1 MGDAQSAQREG
12 KKNAAPDEESGKVD
26 DAQTEQNAEDEPL
39 KKHGQISEINGKSD
53 GSVAEVNGHCEDEIA
68 AEAIPPPDEDFLERE
83 KQVKDEDTPVNV
95 EINEKESPI
104 GANEDVPKEMIEID
118 AKQNDINESFRRFF
132 SNIGLKLTV
141 KRGSGEIATDVPDET
156 NKEEPKR
163 PEDVENISKETTSE
177 NAEQNTDVNIA
188 QETYDNDS
196 TTCPTLTDVTS
207 EDVLETAE
215 EKTKETKEEVESDNV
230 DKAMTSP
237 VGEDAHQD
245 ATPQEVPHSTSPSS
259 PEEEV
264 VMSPLKRFFTTG
276 IFSGLQ
282 KKKKPTEVVTTDKEL
297 ADMGEKEVK
306 VAKEQPEQDQQQD
319 KEDISLGVEAAT
331 VETAQK
337 ENDLEVE
344 IMPEASAETINAS
357 TVDPST
363 IIVTEPEI
371 LDSQEKDKVQASP
384 LKRLLSGSSLKKLSK
399 RQRSRRSSDA
409 KLSDSGEHVLDQCL
423 SSTESAEN
431 QKEETCAQSSA
442 DAAAEEDGAWASF
455 KKLMTPKKRMK
466 RSSLTNEETRIP
478 GSVDESKPSEGG
490 QISDHST
497 EEGKKRK
504 DSSVSWESVLCGSGR
519 RRSRKTSDSEEE
531 TPQTEANKQD
541 GGSKNGA
548 ESALESSNEADDIIA
563 YSPKQAGS
571 PSDSDGGSTWK
582 SLKKLVT
589 PKRKVKDEDESKD
602 NVQSDSEVPHDE
614 SSFSI
619 KKLLPGR
626 KKWKSAEKQD
636 QVSSDEADKD
646 VASGDEDSET
656 PAVVPLSEFDTVEM
670 EVHIQTQADIESHIP
685 TEAAYELQQDL
696 LDQIAKPVLPCD
708 TLQTEAKEVQ
718 DNNDALEN
726 QASKTPSTKEEPDD
740 LTESISKPQL
750 SDIPEEAT
758 PASATEEAARDDTI
772 AEDLIEITSE
782 AFTAPEPLDIT
793 QADETEMIS
802 AVSQLSSESS
812 KTSGNTT
819 PVPAEYDFLDT
830 EVLLNQVVDNISVRP
845 KAVPVCSDQLRSE
858 RIVVSVSHQILETFV
873 KEEPTIQETQRG
885 LDATTINTV
894 LNVQEVI
901 AIDELAA
908 TTQTDSI
915 SEVIDSISTEI
926 ASEVLTEDFD
936 TAEIA
941 IDEIHEVNVAHQEDS
956 LKELESIDEYHH
968 VVECLSEVN
977 TAVSTD
983 ILPEGDETFPDNGS
997 LVVTHQAE
1005 TEPPKIDSQE
1015 ADSAATLAD
1024 ETKDGAKGQEVPT
1037 LTEKED
1043 QIMHK
1048 ITEQIQIEDKDQ
1060 PLVVKALEE
1069 LAAVQ
1074 AAPLDSEESRVQSL
1088 EKDIISENIPGAET
1102 VAYELK
1108 EEMVLT
1114 EVNAGPEK
1122 RDEMETDA
1130 SKTVRVQ
1137 QPEVLQAVQA
1147 ATLDSE
1153 EGSVQSPEEGI
1164 KSENI
1169 SVVETATEEP
1179 QEETILHTEVKLEPT
1194 DASKPEHAQEP
1205 EVLQAAQA
1213 ATFDSEDGS
1222 VQLLEKDVI
1231 SEDRPVIETFS
1242 YKLKEETV
1250 LSKVSVKPEKE
1261 DALDTDAAKPEHV
1274 QASEASEAVQA
1285 STLDSE
1291 EVQTADSLAEVTVE
1305 PESEELPV
1313 DAVKTVQDPE
1323 ALESV
1328 QPPSDSEESSVRS
1341 LEKDIISVDIP
1352 VAKTVTYKF
1361 KEKTVLAGVNV
1372 EPEKED
1378 ERENDIAKPEH
1389 VQVPE
1394 ASEPLQASTLDS
1406 EESSVQT
1413 PEGEVK
1419 SKDIPTTE
1427 TVTDEPKQTAENLS
1441 DVIVEPQNEE
1451 LSVKAIETVQE
1462 PEAPESVQASTDSEE
1477 GSVQSLQQD
1486 IISANV
1492 PTAETDAYKLKEE
1505 TVRTEVE
1512 PEKEDELE
1520 RDTAKPEHV
1529 QLPEASEPLQAST
1542 LDWEENSVQ
1551 TPEGEVK
1558 SKDIP
1563 TTETVTD
1570 EPKQTAE
1577 NLSDVIVE
1585 PQNKELS
1592 VKAIETVQEPEA
1604 PESVQAS
1611 TDSEEGSVQSLQMD
1625 IISVN
1630 VPTAETDA
1638 YKIKEE
1644 TVRTEVEP
1652 EKEDELE
1659 RDTAKPEHVQLPEA
1673 SEPLQAS
1680 TLDSEESSVQTPEG
1694 EVKSKD
1700 IPTTET
1706 VTDEP
1711 KQTAENL
1718 SDVIVEPQNKEL
1730 SVKAIETVQEPEA
1743 PESVQASTDSEEGS
1757 VQSLQKDIISVNVP
1771 TAETETYKLKE
1782 ETVQT
1787 EVNVEPEKED
1797 ELERDT
1803 AKPELPEASEPL
1815 QASSLDSEEGSGQSP
1830 EEVKSEDISPSE
1842 TLKYELKKDT
1852 VSLTEVYVESEKEAE
1867 LETDAAKPE
1876 QVQVP
1881 EAPEAAQASTLDS
1894 EQGSIQSPE
1903 QKAKSED
1910 IPRAAPVTDEAK
1922 QTAEHLTEIT
1932 LKPENKELPVNAVKT
1947 VQEQEVS
1954 EAIQATTDS
1963 EGNNVQLQPQVISED
1978 IPEAK
1983 TTDENE
1989 LKKETMLLTIVNREP
2004 LDADQTK
2011 RVQVTEASEAVTA
2024 STLGSEEDR
2033 VQSPEEKVKFEDIS
2047 KVETITNE
2055 SKEDKMPF
2063 TEANLEPVD
2072 ADKSEQVHVPEAWRA
2087 VQASTLDS
2095 KESSVQSPEE
2105 EAEPI
2110 IDEPKQTEKHLTE
2123 GTVDPEDKELLVNAV
2138 KTPQEPE
2145 ALESVQAPKDS
2156 EEDSVQPFE
2165 KDVILEDAPEAK
2177 TVRDEPKKEAM
2188 PLAEFKLEVV
2198 DASKTDQAQEPEVLQ
2213 TIQAAT
2219 LDSVE
2224 GGVRLLENEVFSEDI
2239 LVVDAVSD
2247 EPKQET
2253 EVRVEPEEKL
2263 PVEAAKA
2270 EHVQEPKV
2278 LQAVQV
2284 ASLDSEASSLL
2295 PLENEVISE
2304 DGSTVETVTEEPKQE
2319 TEVMTELEEKLL
2331 VEATKMEHVQ
2341 EPEVLQTI
2349 QAVTLDSEVGNLLPL
2364 EHHVISR
2371 HILAVEKVTEEP
2383 KQENEVRIEPEEK
2396 LLVEASETEH
2406 VQEPEVLQ
2414 AVQAVTLA
2422 SEVGSLLPLEKEV
2435 TLEDIPAVES
2445 VTDEPKQE
2453 MVPLTEVKLKVVDTS
2468 KTENVQE
2475 LEVLQA
2481 VAAPTSDSKAD
2492 SLLSLEKEVISEEI
2506 PAVETATDEP
2516 RQETELRVEAEEKLQ
2531 TAAAKTER
2539 IQEPESLSSDN
2550 ATETETEEGAS
2561 VYGHTVTENVEGGE
2575 AQELGKQILSDFPN
2589 PDADNIIASVIDDIK
2604 HDSIPKVIDELQALT
2619 AVCVSVNEDV
2629 GHVHVLEKTEIT
2641 KETPTPCEDNAAVT
2655 NEPKHEVHLSAV
2667 QVTETT
2673 VDEHAV
2679 VALTVPCNFKDVA
2692 AAIPDVLIEET
2703 AAITEPLIDTVT
2715 SELVFKEGVE
2725 ATTSLV
2731 KDAVAETAEESS
2743 VVVIMHVPSVEFEDN
2758 HTIEVK
2764 VVDADI
2770 KSAETIVDTV
2780 LEAGVTED
2788 KEVID
2793 VCHVMVTKVDNLSA
2807 TPKLEE
2813 ELTNE
2818 ENKVTIQEVIQ
2829 HAMEHLPGTVPE
2841 SVVVNLEEKSITQRD
2856 AVTEVSEMVESES
2869 NDMEDQK
2876 VMEDSTVTFKE
2887 RRDEDLAVISN
2898 DSGQKASEDI
2908 MQTPGSLEVFIRDH
2922 KDNSEETKAEWEK
2935 SEAGVTAEEVR
2946 SSSEELHVKE
2956 MNEEAQITQIDPSLN
2971 VTPSDTGLAVPQ
2983 NTGIISSITNVESPS
2998 SQVMSPTSL
3007 PSTTEGKGPEKK
3019 IEVSEFTVQEV
3030 EPVNPTRVKSQEQT
3044 ELTEITL
3051 QTTEITEPATNL
3063 DSMERNV
3070 ITTQHVLLDVEVT
3083 ETVELV
3089 EHIKSTE
3096 RVTSRVQVT
3105 ETIQSLQQTEQREVF
3120 LSQQVLSETR
3130 AEEPV
3135 TQKEEENDQDEWMDA
3150 EEDIYTQEE
3159 TEVSLHRVE
3168 ESPELRTEREQER
3181 LDYEFEMAPS
3191 SKTEEK
3197 ESQQEMYKTAETCEI
3212 DSEGEDFAVALEHPE
3227 AETARITTME

>member
-12 KKNAAPDEESGKVD
+12 KKDAAPDEESGKVD

-95 EINEKESPI
+95 EINEKKSPI

-156 NKEEPKR
+156 NKEEPNR
-163 PEDVENISKETTSE
+163 PEDVENISKETT
-177 NAEQNTDVNIA
+177 N
-188 QETYDNDS
+188 
-196 TTCPTLTDVTS
+196 VTS
-207 EDVLETAE
+207 EDVLQTAE
-215 EKTKETKEEVESDNV
+215 EKTTETKEEVESDNV

-282 KKKKPTEVVTTDKEL
+282 KKKKPTEVVTIDKEL
-297 ADMGEKEVK
+297 ADMGVKEVK

-331 VETAQK
+331 VETVQK
-337 ENDLEVE
+337 ENDLEME
-344 IMPEASAETINAS
+344 IVPEASAETINAS
-357 TVDPST
+357 TVEPST

-409 KLSDSGEHVLDQCL
+409 KLSDSGEHVLDQYL

-478 GSVDESKPSEGG
+478 GSVEPSEGG

-548 ESALESSNEADDIIA
+548 ELALESSNEADDIIA

-670 EVHIQTQADIESHIP
+670 EVHIQTQADVESHIP

-718 DNNDALEN
+718 DNDDALEN
-726 QASKTPSTKEEPDD
+726 QAFKTPSTKEEPDD

-782 AFTAPEPLDIT
+782 VFTAPEPLDIT

-845 KAVPVCSDQLRSE
+845 KAVPVCSDELRSE

-997 LVVTHQAE
+997 LVATHQAE
-1005 TEPPKIDSQE
+1005 TEPPKTDSQE
-1015 ADSAATLAD
+1015 ADSAATVAE

-1048 ITEQIQIEDKDQ
+1048 ITKQIQIEDKDQ
-1060 PLVVKALEE
+1060 PPVVKALQE

-1074 AAPLDSEESRVQSL
+1074 AAPLDSEESCVQSL
-1088 EKDIISENIPGAET
+1088 EKDIISENIPAAET

-1137 QPEVLQAVQA
+1137 EPEVLQAVQA

-1169 SVVETATEEP
+1169 SVVETVTEEP
-1179 QEETILHTEVKLEPT
+1179 QEETIFHTEVKLEPT

-1205 EVLQAAQA
+1205 EVLQAVQA

-1242 YKLKEETV
+1242 YKLKGETV

-1261 DALDTDAAKPEHV
+1261 DALKTDAAKPEHV
-1274 QASEASEAVQA
+1274 QAPEVVQA

-1291 EVQTADSLAEVTVE
+1291 EVCAQSPKEEVKSEDNAPAETVTDEAKQTADSLTEVTVK
-1305 PESEELPV
+1305 S
-1313 DAVKTVQDPE
+1313 
-1323 ALESV
+1323 
-1328 QPPSDSEESSVRS
+1328 PPSDSEESSVRS
-1341 LEKDIISVDIP
+1341 LEKDVISVDIP
-1352 VAKTVTYKF
+1352 VAETVTYKF
-1361 KEKTVLAGVNV
+1361 KGETVLAGVNV
-1372 EPEKED
+1372 EPENED

-1394 ASEPLQASTLDS
+1394 ASEPLQASTVDS

-1441 DVIVEPQNEE
+1441 DVEPQNEE
-1451 LSVKAIETVQE
+1451 LSVNAIETVQE

-1477 GSVQSLQQD
+1477 G
-1486 IISANV
+1486 N
-1492 PTAETDAYKLKEE
+1492 
-1505 TVRTEVE
+1505 
-1512 PEKEDELE
+1512 
-1520 RDTAKPEHV
+1520 
-1529 QLPEASEPLQAST
+1529 
-1542 LDWEENSVQ
+1542 
-1551 TPEGEVK
+1551 
-1558 SKDIP
+1558 
-1563 TTETVTD
+1563 
-1570 EPKQTAE
+1570 
-1577 NLSDVIVE
+1577 
-1585 PQNKELS
+1585 
-1592 VKAIETVQEPEA
+1592 
-1604 PESVQAS
+1604 
-1611 TDSEEGSVQSLQMD
+1611 
-1625 IISVN
+1625 
-1630 VPTAETDA
+1630 
-1638 YKIKEE
+1638 
-1644 TVRTEVEP
+1644 
-1652 EKEDELE
+1652 
-1659 RDTAKPEHVQLPEA
+1659 
-1673 SEPLQAS
+1673 
-1680 TLDSEESSVQTPEG
+1680 
-1694 EVKSKD
+1694 
-1700 IPTTET
+1700 
-1706 VTDEP
+1706 
-1711 KQTAENL
+1711 
-1718 SDVIVEPQNKEL
+1718 
-1730 SVKAIETVQEPEA
+1730 
-1743 PESVQASTDSEEGS
+1743 

-1771 TAETETYKLKE
+1771 TAETDTYKLKE

-1803 AKPELPEASEPL
+1803 AKPEHVQVPEASEPL
-1815 QASSLDSEEGSGQSP
+1815 QAPSLDSEEGSGQSP
-1830 EEVKSEDISPSE
+1830 EEEVKSEDISSSE
-1842 TLKYELKKDT
+1842 TLICELKKDT
-1852 VSLTEVYVESEKEAE
+1852 VSLTEVNVESEKEAE

-1881 EAPEAAQASTLDS
+1881 EAPEAVQASTLDS

-1903 QKAKSED
+1903 QKTKSED

-1922 QTAEHLTEIT
+1922 QTAEHLTAIT

-1954 EAIQATTDS
+1954 EAIHATTDS

-1989 LKKETMLLTIVNREP
+1989 LKKETILLTIVNREP
-2004 LDADQTK
+2004 LDADKTK
-2011 RVQVTEASEAVTA
+2011 HVQVTEASEAVTA
-2024 STLGSEEDR
+2024 STLGSEEGS

-2055 SKEDKMPF
+2055 SKEGKMPF

-2072 ADKSEQVHVPEAWRA
+2072 ADKSEHVHVPEAWRA

-2110 IDEPKQTEKHLTE
+2110 TDEPKQTEKHLTE

-2165 KDVILEDAPEAK
+2165 KDVIIEDAPEAK
-2177 TVRDEPKKEAM
+2177 TITDEPKKEAI

-2198 DASKTDQAQEPEVLQ
+2198 HASKTDQAQEPEVIQ

-2224 GGVRLLENEVFSEDI
+2224 GDVQLLEKEVFSEDI

-2253 EVRVEPEEKL
+2253 EVKVEPEEKL

-2284 ASLDSEASSLL
+2284 ASLDSEAGSLL
-2295 PLENEVISE
+2295 PIENEVTSE

-2319 TEVMTELEEKLL
+2319 TEMMTELEEKLP

-2349 QAVTLDSEVGNLLPL
+2349 QAVTLESEVGNLLPL
-2364 EHHVISR
+2364 EQHVISR

-2396 LLVEASETEH
+2396 ILVEASEMEH
-2406 VQEPEVLQ
+2406 VQEPEALQ

-2422 SEVGSLLPLEKEV
+2422 SEVCSLLPFEKEV

-2453 MVPLTEVKLKVVDTS
+2453 MVPLTEVKLEAVDTS

-2475 LEVLQA
+2475 PEVLQA
-2481 VAAPTSDSKAD
+2481 VEAPTSDSKAG

-2531 TAAAKTER
+2531 TAAAKTEHV
-2539 IQEPESLSSDN
+2539 QEPETLSSDN
-2550 ATETETEEGAS
+2550 ATETKTEEGAS
-2561 VYGHTVTENVEGGE
+2561 MYGHTVTENVEGGE

-2589 PDADNIIASVIDDIK
+2589 PDADNIIASVTDDIK
-2604 HDSIPKVIDELQALT
+2604 VVAQLGLSLEIKEDQKTESISQDFEAEKEDGIPKVIDELQALT
-2619 AVCVSVNEDV
+2619 AVCLSVNEDA
-2629 GHVHVLEKTEIT
+2629 GHVHVLEKTVFT
-2641 KETPTPCEDNAAVT
+2641 KETPTPCVDNAAIT

-2667 QVTETT
+2667 QVTDIKSTA
-2673 VDEHAV
+2673 DEHAV
-2679 VALTVPCNFKDVA
+2679 VALTVPCNFKDVS

-2715 SELVFKEGVE
+2715 SELMFKEGVE
-2725 ATTSLV
+2725 ATTPLV

-2743 VVVIMHVPSVEFEDN
+2743 VVVMMHVPSVFEDN

-2807 TPKLEE
+2807 TPKLEK

-2829 HAMEHLPGTVPE
+2829 HVMEHLPGTVPE
-2841 SVVVNLEEKSITQRD
+2841 SVVVNLEERSITQQD

-2869 NDMEDQK
+2869 NEMEDQK
-2876 VMEDSTVTFKE
+2876 VMEDSMVTFRE
-2887 RRDEDLAVISN
+2887 RQDEDLAVISN
-2898 DSGQKASEDI
+2898 DSGQKVSEDI
-2908 MQTPGSLEVFIRDH
+2908 MQTPGGLEVFIHDH
-2922 KDNSEETKAEWEK
+2922 KDNSEETKVEWEK
-2935 SEAGVTAEEVR
+2935 SEADVTAEEVR

-2956 MNEEAQITQIDPSLN
+2956 INQQAQITQIDPSLN

-2983 NTGIISSITNVESPS
+2983 NTGIISSISNVESPS
-2998 SQVMSPTSL
+2998 SQVKSPTSL

-3019 IEVSEFTVQEV
+3019 TEVSEFTVQAV

-3120 LSQQVLSETR
+3120 LSQQVLSEVGDVETR

-3135 TQKEEENDQDEWMDA
+3135 TQREEENDQDVWMDA
-3150 EEDIYTQEE
+3150 EEDIYTQQE

-3181 LDYEFEMAPS
+3181 LDYEFEMAPT

-3227 AETARITTME
+3227 AETANITTME

>member
-1 MGDAQSAQREG
+1 
-12 KKNAAPDEESGKVD
+12 
-26 DAQTEQNAEDEPL
+26 
-39 KKHGQISEINGKSD
+39 
-53 GSVAEVNGHCEDEIA
+53 
-68 AEAIPPPDEDFLERE
+68 
-83 KQVKDEDTPVNV
+83 
-95 EINEKESPI
+95 
-104 GANEDVPKEMIEID
+104 
-118 AKQNDINESFRRFF
+118 
-132 SNIGLKLTV
+132 
-141 KRGSGEIATDVPDET
+141 
-156 NKEEPKR
+156 
-163 PEDVENISKETTSE
+163 
-177 NAEQNTDVNIA
+177 
-188 QETYDNDS
+188 
-196 TTCPTLTDVTS
+196 
-207 EDVLETAE
+207 
-215 EKTKETKEEVESDNV
+215 
-230 DKAMTSP
+230 
-237 VGEDAHQD
+237 
-245 ATPQEVPHSTSPSS
+245 
-259 PEEEV
+259 
-264 VMSPLKRFFTTG
+264 
-276 IFSGLQ
+276 
-282 KKKKPTEVVTTDKEL
+282 
-297 ADMGEKEVK
+297 
-306 VAKEQPEQDQQQD
+306 
-319 KEDISLGVEAAT
+319 
-331 VETAQK
+331 
-337 ENDLEVE
+337 
-344 IMPEASAETINAS
+344 
-357 TVDPST
+357 
-363 IIVTEPEI
+363 
-371 LDSQEKDKVQASP
+371 
-384 LKRLLSGSSLKKLSK
+384 
-399 RQRSRRSSDA
+399 
-409 KLSDSGEHVLDQCL
+409 
-423 SSTESAEN
+423 
-431 QKEETCAQSSA
+431 
-442 DAAAEEDGAWASF
+442 
-455 KKLMTPKKRMK
+455 
-466 RSSLTNEETRIP
+466 
-478 GSVDESKPSEGG
+478 
-490 QISDHST
+490 
-497 EEGKKRK
+497 
-504 DSSVSWESVLCGSGR
+504 
-519 RRSRKTSDSEEE
+519 
-531 TPQTEANKQD
+531 
-541 GGSKNGA
+541 
-548 ESALESSNEADDIIA
+548 
-563 YSPKQAGS
+563 
-571 PSDSDGGSTWK
+571 
-582 SLKKLVT
+582 
-589 PKRKVKDEDESKD
+589 
-602 NVQSDSEVPHDE
+602 
-614 SSFSI
+614 
-619 KKLLPGR
+619 
-626 KKWKSAEKQD
+626 
-636 QVSSDEADKD
+636 
-646 VASGDEDSET
+646 
-656 PAVVPLSEFDTVEM
+656 M
-670 EVHIQTQADIESHIP
+670 EVHIQTQADVESHIP

-782 AFTAPEPLDIT
+782 VFTAPEPLDIT

-845 KAVPVCSDQLRSE
+845 KAVPVCSDEQRSE

-873 KEEPTIQETQRG
+873 SQEEPTIQETQRG

-941 IDEIHEVNVAHQEDS
+941 IDEIHEVNVTHQEDS

-997 LVVTHQAE
+997 LVGTHQAE
-1005 TEPPKIDSQE
+1005 TEPPKIDYQE
-1015 ADSAATLAD
+1015 ADSAATVAD

-1048 ITEQIQIEDKDQ
+1048 ITEQIQIENKDQ
-1060 PLVVKALEE
+1060 PPVVKALQE

-1088 EKDIISENIPGAET
+1088 EKDIISENIPAAET

-1114 EVNAGPEK
+1114 EVNVGHEK

-1137 QPEVLQAVQA
+1137 EPEVLQAVQT

-1169 SVVETATEEP
+1169 SVVETVTEEP

-1205 EVLQAAQA
+1205 EVLQAVQA
-1213 ATFDSEDGS
+1213 ATFDSEGGS

-1261 DALDTDAAKPEHV
+1261 DALETDAAKPEHV
-1274 QASEASEAVQA
+1274 QASEAVQA

-1291 EVQTADSLAEVTVE
+1291 EVCAQSPKEEVKSEDNAPAETVTDEAKQTADSLTEVTVE

-1323 ALESV
+1323 VSESV

-1341 LEKDIISVDIP
+1341 LEKDVISVDIP
-1352 VAKTVTYKF
+1352 VAETVTYKF

-1389 VQVPE
+1389 VQLPE
-1394 ASEPLQASTLDS
+1394 ASEPLQASTVDL

-1441 DVIVEPQNEE
+1441 DV
-1451 LSVKAIETVQE
+1451 T
-1462 PEAPESVQASTDSEE
+1462 
-1477 GSVQSLQQD
+1477 
-1486 IISANV
+1486 
-1492 PTAETDAYKLKEE
+1492 
-1505 TVRTEVE
+1505 
-1512 PEKEDELE
+1512 
-1520 RDTAKPEHV
+1520 
-1529 QLPEASEPLQAST
+1529 
-1542 LDWEENSVQ
+1542 
-1551 TPEGEVK
+1551 
-1558 SKDIP
+1558 
-1563 TTETVTD
+1563 
-1570 EPKQTAE
+1570 
-1577 NLSDVIVE
+1577 
-1585 PQNKELS
+1585 
-1592 VKAIETVQEPEA
+1592 
-1604 PESVQAS
+1604 
-1611 TDSEEGSVQSLQMD
+1611 
-1625 IISVN
+1625 
-1630 VPTAETDA
+1630 
-1638 YKIKEE
+1638 
-1644 TVRTEVEP
+1644 
-1652 EKEDELE
+1652 
-1659 RDTAKPEHVQLPEA
+1659 
-1673 SEPLQAS
+1673 
-1680 TLDSEESSVQTPEG
+1680 
-1694 EVKSKD
+1694 
-1700 IPTTET
+1700 
-1706 VTDEP
+1706 
-1711 KQTAENL
+1711 
-1718 SDVIVEPQNKEL
+1718 VEPQNKEL

-1771 TAETETYKLKE
+1771 TAETDAYKLKEETVRTEVEPEKEDELERDTAKPELPEASEPLQASTLDSEESSVQTPEGEVKSKDIPTTETVTDEPKQTAENLSDVTVEPQNKELSVKAIETVQEPEAPESVQASTDSEEGSVQSLQKDIISVNVPTAETDTYKLKE

-1842 TLKYELKKDT
+1842 TLKYELKKDI

-1876 QVQVP
+1876 QVEVP

-1954 EAIQATTDS
+1954 EAIHATTDS

-1978 IPEAK
+1978 VPEAK

-1989 LKKETMLLTIVNREP
+1989 LKKETILLTIVNREP
-2004 LDADQTK
+2004 LDADKTK
-2011 RVQVTEASEAVTA
+2011 HVQVTEASEAVTA
-2024 STLGSEEDR
+2024 SILGSEDGS

-2110 IDEPKQTEKHLTE
+2110 TDEPKQTEKHLTE

-2177 TVRDEPKKEAM
+2177 PVRDEPKKEAM

-2224 GGVRLLENEVFSEDI
+2224 GGVQLLEEEVFSEDI
-2239 LVVDAVSD
+2239 LV
-2247 EPKQET
+2247 
-2253 EVRVEPEEKL
+2253 
-2263 PVEAAKA
+2263 
-2270 EHVQEPKV
+2270 
-2278 LQAVQV
+2278 
-2284 ASLDSEASSLL
+2284 
-2295 PLENEVISE
+2295 
-2304 DGSTVETVTEEPKQE
+2304 VETVTEEPKQE
-2319 TEVMTELEEKLL
+2319 TEVMTELEEKLP
-2331 VEATKMEHVQ
+2331 VEATKMEHIQ

-2364 EHHVISR
+2364 EQHVISR

-2406 VQEPEVLQ
+2406 VQEPEALQ

-2453 MVPLTEVKLKVVDTS
+2453 MVPLTEVKLEAVDTS

-2475 LEVLQA
+2475 PEVLQA
-2481 VAAPTSDSKAD
+2481 VEAPTSDSKAG

-2516 RQETELRVEAEEKLQ
+2516 RQETELRVEPEEKLQ
-2531 TAAAKTER
+2531 TAAAKTEHV
-2539 IQEPESLSSDN
+2539 QEPESLSSDN
-2550 ATETETEEGAS
+2550 ATETKTEEGVS
-2561 VYGHTVTENVEGGE
+2561 MYGHAVTENVEGGE

-2589 PDADNIIASVIDDIK
+2589 PDADNIIASVTDDIK

-2655 NEPKHEVHLSAV
+2655 NESKHEVHLSAV

-2679 VALTVPCNFKDVA
+2679 VALTVPCHFKDVS

-2725 ATTSLV
+2725 ATTPLV

-2758 HTIEVK
+2758 HTNGVK

-2807 TPKLEE
+2807 TPKLEK

-2829 HAMEHLPGTVPE
+2829 HVMEHLPGTVPE
-2841 SVVVNLEEKSITQRD
+2841 SVVVNLEKKSITQ
-2856 AVTEVSEMVESES
+2856 SEMVESES

-2876 VMEDSTVTFKE
+2876 VMEDSTVTFRE

-2898 DSGQKASEDI
+2898 DSGQKVSEDI
-2908 MQTPGSLEVFIRDH
+2908 MQTPGGLEVFIHDH

-2983 NTGIISSITNVESPS
+2983 NTGIISSISNVESPS

-3019 IEVSEFTVQEV
+3019 IEVSEFTVQAV

-3070 ITTQHVLLDVEVT
+3070 ITTQHVLLDIEVT

-3120 LSQQVLSETR
+3120 LSQQVLSEVGDVGTR

-3168 ESPELRTEREQER
+3168 ESPELRTERDQEGFEQK
-3181 LDYEFEMAPS
+3181 FEMAPS

-3197 ESQQEMYKTAETCEI
+3197 GSQQEMYKIAETCEI

-3227 AETARITTME
+3227 AETASITTME

>member
-1 MGDAQSAQREG
+1 
-12 KKNAAPDEESGKVD
+12 
-26 DAQTEQNAEDEPL
+26 
-39 KKHGQISEINGKSD
+39 
-53 GSVAEVNGHCEDEIA
+53 
-68 AEAIPPPDEDFLERE
+68 
-83 KQVKDEDTPVNV
+83 
-95 EINEKESPI
+95 
-104 GANEDVPKEMIEID
+104 
-118 AKQNDINESFRRFF
+118 
-132 SNIGLKLTV
+132 
-141 KRGSGEIATDVPDET
+141 
-156 NKEEPKR
+156 
-163 PEDVENISKETTSE
+163 
-177 NAEQNTDVNIA
+177 
-188 QETYDNDS
+188 
-196 TTCPTLTDVTS
+196 
-207 EDVLETAE
+207 
-215 EKTKETKEEVESDNV
+215 
-230 DKAMTSP
+230 
-237 VGEDAHQD
+237 
-245 ATPQEVPHSTSPSS
+245 
-259 PEEEV
+259 
-264 VMSPLKRFFTTG
+264 
-276 IFSGLQ
+276 
-282 KKKKPTEVVTTDKEL
+282 
-297 ADMGEKEVK
+297 
-306 VAKEQPEQDQQQD
+306 
-319 KEDISLGVEAAT
+319 
-331 VETAQK
+331 
-337 ENDLEVE
+337 
-344 IMPEASAETINAS
+344 
-357 TVDPST
+357 
-363 IIVTEPEI
+363 
-371 LDSQEKDKVQASP
+371 
-384 LKRLLSGSSLKKLSK
+384 
-399 RQRSRRSSDA
+399 
-409 KLSDSGEHVLDQCL
+409 
-423 SSTESAEN
+423 
-431 QKEETCAQSSA
+431 
-442 DAAAEEDGAWASF
+442 
-455 KKLMTPKKRMK
+455 
-466 RSSLTNEETRIP
+466 
-478 GSVDESKPSEGG
+478 
-490 QISDHST
+490 
-497 EEGKKRK
+497 
-504 DSSVSWESVLCGSGR
+504 
-519 RRSRKTSDSEEE
+519 
-531 TPQTEANKQD
+531 
-541 GGSKNGA
+541 
-548 ESALESSNEADDIIA
+548 
-563 YSPKQAGS
+563 
-571 PSDSDGGSTWK
+571 
-582 SLKKLVT
+582 
-589 PKRKVKDEDESKD
+589 
-602 NVQSDSEVPHDE
+602 
-614 SSFSI
+614 
-619 KKLLPGR
+619 
-626 KKWKSAEKQD
+626 
-636 QVSSDEADKD
+636 
-646 VASGDEDSET
+646 
-656 PAVVPLSEFDTVEM
+656 M
-670 EVHIQTQADIESHIP
+670 EVHIQTQADVESHIP

-782 AFTAPEPLDIT
+782 VFTAPEPLDIT

-845 KAVPVCSDQLRSE
+845 KAVPVCSDEQRSE

-873 KEEPTIQETQRG
+873 SQEEPTIQETQRG

-941 IDEIHEVNVAHQEDS
+941 IDEIHEVNVTHQEDS

-997 LVVTHQAE
+997 LVGTHQAE
-1005 TEPPKIDSQE
+1005 TEPPKIDYQE
-1015 ADSAATLAD
+1015 ADSAATVAD

-1048 ITEQIQIEDKDQ
+1048 ITEQIQIENKDQ
-1060 PLVVKALEE
+1060 PPVVKALQE

-1088 EKDIISENIPGAET
+1088 EKDIISENIPAAET

-1114 EVNAGPEK
+1114 EVNVGHEK

-1137 QPEVLQAVQA
+1137 EPEVLQAVQT

-1169 SVVETATEEP
+1169 SVVETVTEEP

-1205 EVLQAAQA
+1205 EVLQAVQA
-1213 ATFDSEDGS
+1213 ATFDSEGGS

-1261 DALDTDAAKPEHV
+1261 DALETDAAKPEHV
-1274 QASEASEAVQA
+1274 QASEAV
-1285 STLDSE
+1285 
-1291 EVQTADSLAEVTVE
+1291 
-1305 PESEELPV
+1305 
-1313 DAVKTVQDPE
+1313 
-1323 ALESV
+1323 
-1328 QPPSDSEESSVRS
+1328 
-1341 LEKDIISVDIP
+1341 
-1352 VAKTVTYKF
+1352 
-1361 KEKTVLAGVNV
+1361 
-1372 EPEKED
+1372 
-1378 ERENDIAKPEH
+1378 
-1389 VQVPE
+1389 
-1394 ASEPLQASTLDS
+1394 QASTLDS

-1441 DVIVEPQNEE
+1441 DV
-1451 LSVKAIETVQE
+1451 T
-1462 PEAPESVQASTDSEE
+1462 
-1477 GSVQSLQQD
+1477 
-1486 IISANV
+1486 
-1492 PTAETDAYKLKEE
+1492 
-1505 TVRTEVE
+1505 
-1512 PEKEDELE
+1512 
-1520 RDTAKPEHV
+1520 
-1529 QLPEASEPLQAST
+1529 
-1542 LDWEENSVQ
+1542 
-1551 TPEGEVK
+1551 
-1558 SKDIP
+1558 
-1563 TTETVTD
+1563 
-1570 EPKQTAE
+1570 
-1577 NLSDVIVE
+1577 
-1585 PQNKELS
+1585 
-1592 VKAIETVQEPEA
+1592 
-1604 PESVQAS
+1604 
-1611 TDSEEGSVQSLQMD
+1611 
-1625 IISVN
+1625 
-1630 VPTAETDA
+1630 
-1638 YKIKEE
+1638 
-1644 TVRTEVEP
+1644 
-1652 EKEDELE
+1652 
-1659 RDTAKPEHVQLPEA
+1659 
-1673 SEPLQAS
+1673 
-1680 TLDSEESSVQTPEG
+1680 
-1694 EVKSKD
+1694 
-1700 IPTTET
+1700 
-1706 VTDEP
+1706 
-1711 KQTAENL
+1711 
-1718 SDVIVEPQNKEL
+1718 VEPQNKEL

-1771 TAETETYKLKE
+1771 TAETDAYKLKEETVRTEVEPEKEDELERDTAKPELPEASEPLQASTLDSEESSVQTPEGEVKSKDIPTTETVTDEPKQTAENLSDVTVEPQNKELSVKAIETVQEPEAPESVQASTDSEEGSVQSLQKDIISVNVPTAETDTYKLKE

-1842 TLKYELKKDT
+1842 TLKYELKKDI

-1876 QVQVP
+1876 QVEVP

-1954 EAIQATTDS
+1954 EAIHATTDS

-1978 IPEAK
+1978 VPEAK

-1989 LKKETMLLTIVNREP
+1989 LKKETILLTIVNREP
-2004 LDADQTK
+2004 LDADKTK
-2011 RVQVTEASEAVTA
+2011 HVQVTEASEAVTA
-2024 STLGSEEDR
+2024 SILGSEDGS

-2110 IDEPKQTEKHLTE
+2110 TDEPKQTEKHLTE

-2177 TVRDEPKKEAM
+2177 PVRDEPKKEAM

-2224 GGVRLLENEVFSEDI
+2224 GGVQLLEEEVFSEDI
-2239 LVVDAVSD
+2239 LV
-2247 EPKQET
+2247 
-2253 EVRVEPEEKL
+2253 
-2263 PVEAAKA
+2263 
-2270 EHVQEPKV
+2270 
-2278 LQAVQV
+2278 
-2284 ASLDSEASSLL
+2284 
-2295 PLENEVISE
+2295 
-2304 DGSTVETVTEEPKQE
+2304 VETVTEEPKQE
-2319 TEVMTELEEKLL
+2319 TEVMTELEEKLP
-2331 VEATKMEHVQ
+2331 VEATKMEHIQ

-2364 EHHVISR
+2364 EQHVISR

-2406 VQEPEVLQ
+2406 VQEPEALQ

-2453 MVPLTEVKLKVVDTS
+2453 MVPLTEVKLEAVDTS

-2475 LEVLQA
+2475 PEVLQA
-2481 VAAPTSDSKAD
+2481 VEAPTSDSKAG

-2516 RQETELRVEAEEKLQ
+2516 RQETELRVEPEEKLQ
-2531 TAAAKTER
+2531 TAAAKTEHV
-2539 IQEPESLSSDN
+2539 QEPESLSSDN
-2550 ATETETEEGAS
+2550 ATETKTEEGVS
-2561 VYGHTVTENVEGGE
+2561 MYGHAVTENVEGGE

-2589 PDADNIIASVIDDIK
+2589 PDADNIIASVTDDIK

-2655 NEPKHEVHLSAV
+2655 NESKHEVHLSAV

-2679 VALTVPCNFKDVA
+2679 VALTVPCHFKDVS

-2725 ATTSLV
+2725 ATTPLV

-2758 HTIEVK
+2758 HTNGVK

-2807 TPKLEE
+2807 TPKLEK

-2829 HAMEHLPGTVPE
+2829 HVMEHLPGTVPE
-2841 SVVVNLEEKSITQRD
+2841 SVVVNLEKKSITQ
-2856 AVTEVSEMVESES
+2856 SEMVESES

-2876 VMEDSTVTFKE
+2876 VMEDSTVTFRE

-2898 DSGQKASEDI
+2898 DSGQKVSEDI
-2908 MQTPGSLEVFIRDH
+2908 MQTPGGLEVFIHDH

-2983 NTGIISSITNVESPS
+2983 NTGIISSISNVESPS

-3019 IEVSEFTVQEV
+3019 IEVSEFTVQAV

-3070 ITTQHVLLDVEVT
+3070 ITTQHVLLDIEVT

-3120 LSQQVLSETR
+3120 LSQQVLSEVGDVGTR

-3168 ESPELRTEREQER
+3168 ESPELRTERDQEGFEQK
-3181 LDYEFEMAPS
+3181 FEMAPS

-3197 ESQQEMYKTAETCEI
+3197 GSQQEMYKIAETCEI

-3227 AETARITTME
+3227 AETASITTME